1 MHARYLLRRI
11 RSWCGVLIIGL
22 VLSGVTAIPLETE
35 LNLLASWVG
44 ADGGG
49 AATGLAQWIAR
60 VRESLQHTNANYP
73 FMAYGTDWLAF
84 GHVVIALAMVGA
96 WRDPVR
102 NKWLF
107 QFAMIACVLVVPWAL
122 IFGAVRG
129 IPFGWRLIDCSF
141 GVGGIVPA
149 WLCWRWAQQL
159 ETSERRRMK

>member
-1 MHARYLLRRI
+1 
-11 RSWCGVLIIGL
+11 
-22 VLSGVTAIPLETE
+22 
-35 LNLLASWVG
+35 
-44 ADGGG
+44 
-49 AATGLAQWIAR
+49 
-60 VRESLQHTNANYP
+60 
-73 FMAYGTDWLAF
+73 
-84 GHVVIALAMVGA
+84 MVGA